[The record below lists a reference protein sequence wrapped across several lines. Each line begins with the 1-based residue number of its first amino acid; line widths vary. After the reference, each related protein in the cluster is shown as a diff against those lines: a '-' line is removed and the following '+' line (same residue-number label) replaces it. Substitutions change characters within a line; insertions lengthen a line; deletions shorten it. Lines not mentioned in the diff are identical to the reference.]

1 MNPRSARV
9 FAAVSAAVLGLAL
22 TAPVMAARDP
32 RGGVLSDGA
41 FQQATSTPTPTA
53 SPGRGPDGRGPEN
66 APGRQSATPSGSAT
80 PTTGRDRAKTP
91 PTLPPNASERARTV
105 VQAVFERNQQVRDLF
120 AQMRAARGLP
130 PVGADEDVTDE
141 FARNAKQKR
150 TGDTVVDPK
159 ALTAEQREQFQTQL
173 RAIMTAFA
181 ETLRQSAGTTADGA
195 ATPTPTPTST
205 ASPTA
210 TPTP

>member
-1 MNPRSARV
+1 M
-9 FAAVSAAVLGLAL
+9 
-22 TAPVMAARDP
+22 
-32 RGGVLSDGA
+32 
-41 FQQATSTPTPTA
+41 
-53 SPGRGPDGRGPEN
+53 
-66 APGRQSATPSGSAT
+66 
-80 PTTGRDRAKTP
+80 
-91 PTLPPNASERARTV
+91 

-120 AQMRAARGLP
+120 VQMRAARDLP
-130 PVGADEDVTDE
+130 LVGADEDVTDE

-173 RAIMTAFA
+173 RAIMAAFA

-205 ASPTA
+205 VSPTA